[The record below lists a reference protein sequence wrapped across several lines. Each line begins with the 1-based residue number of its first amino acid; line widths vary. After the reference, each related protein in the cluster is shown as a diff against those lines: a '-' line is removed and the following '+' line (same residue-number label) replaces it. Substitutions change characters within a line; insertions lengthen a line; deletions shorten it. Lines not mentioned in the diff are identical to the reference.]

1 MVVVLLTA
9 WFAVLLTA
17 WLTEWLVAWLAVL
30 LTAWLTSWLEAWLTA
45 WLEARLTAWLT
56 EWLVAWFASSA
67 EPTTS
72 SAEVTAPP
80 AGPWAAFRL
89 PIELATIHFA
99 SSSAKSAEL
108 PSAFKA
114 FLASFASR
122 WLVQAFTPLDSFT

>member
-1 MVVVLLTA
+1 MVV
-9 WFAVLLTA
+9 VLLTA
-17 WLTEWLVAWLAVL
+17 WLTEWLVAWLVEAWLAVL

-80 AGPWAAFRL
+80 AGPWAAFTL

-99 SSSAKSAEL
+99 SPSAKPAEL

-122 WLVQAFTPLDSFT
+122 WLVQAFTPLGSFT